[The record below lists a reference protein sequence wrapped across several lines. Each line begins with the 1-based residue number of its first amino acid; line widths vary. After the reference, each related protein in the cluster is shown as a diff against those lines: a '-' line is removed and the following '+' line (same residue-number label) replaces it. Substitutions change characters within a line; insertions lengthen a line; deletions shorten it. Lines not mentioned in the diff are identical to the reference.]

1 MAFSDNLPPLLEGS
15 NGQPKP
21 KAPPKPPAKTKQQT
35 LFGFSKPAATK
46 AKSSS
51 PAVEMEAANVTA
63 EASTVLVAGTPE
75 PEESN
80 GVDATTEETQVAEPP
95 ETDESQQTTIAENGN
110 ADDVSACSTS
120 QVRRHER

>member
-1 MAFSDNLPPLLEGS
+1 MLDISEGS

-21 KAPPKPPAKTKQQT
+21 KVPPKPPAKTKQQT
-35 LFGFSKPAATK
+35 LFGFSKPATK
-46 AKSSS
+46 AKSAS
-51 PAVEMEAANVTA
+51 PAVEVEAANVTA

-80 GVDATTEETQVAEPP
+80 AVDATTEETQVAEPP

-120 QVRRHER
+120 QVTPHER